1 MSQGQGLGLV
11 DQRVT
16 VRDRYMRESH
26 RGTGRSES
34 QTGARAGRSESQG
47 QGQVHEGVT

>member
-1 MSQGQGLGLV
+1 MSHGQGLGLV

-16 VRDRYMRESH
+16 VRDRYIRESH
-26 RGTGRSES
+26 RGTGR
-34 QTGARAGRSESQG
+34 GRSESHG